1 MGEGGGQ
8 LFRPSYDKHCPK
20 GKGGR
25 EENRSQLDGWMDGRC
40 ASMEASE
47 REREGDARTAFGNG
61 GERGARRLK
70 HNRRRA
76 SLFDA
81 QG

>member
-1 MGEGGGQ
+1 
-8 LFRPSYDKHCPK
+8 
-20 GKGGR
+20 
-25 EENRSQLDGWMDGRC
+25 MDGRC

-47 REREGDARTAFGNG
+47 RESEGDARTALGNG

-70 HNRRRA
+70 HNRRA

-81 QG
+81 RLGEERAEEGKKGGDLSRARDPQT